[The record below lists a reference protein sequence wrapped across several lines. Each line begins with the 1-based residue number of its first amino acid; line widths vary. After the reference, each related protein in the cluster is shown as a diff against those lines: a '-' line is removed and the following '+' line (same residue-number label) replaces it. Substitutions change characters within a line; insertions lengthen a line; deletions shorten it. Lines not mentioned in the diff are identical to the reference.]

1 MREETEQLDHMLS
14 LERRSKLVVTG
25 VTDVD
30 SYDDTAILLYTDMG
44 QMTVRGRDLKIAKL
58 NTDFGELIVSGTI
71 DGMVYTDERGKGGF
85 FGRLLK

>member
-1 MREETEQLDHMLS
+1 MQGDTEQLGHMFS
-14 LERRSKLVVTG
+14 LESRSKLVVTG

-30 SYDDTAILLYTDMG
+30 SYDDTAILLYTAMG

-71 DGMVYTDERGKGGF
+71 DGVVYTDERGRSGF
-85 FGRLLK
+85 FSRLLK